1 MTQLINAGVLLDT
14 IESIDWYHLNQ
25 NGEMVHGA
33 NSFKHQP
40 WYKSD
45 DIFEAIRNAPIVD
58 AIKTRWIPI
67 TERLPETLG
76 HYIITVRFNG
86 EIFITADDYFSYG
99 WDDWGDYVLA
109 WLETDLK
116 PYDGKEA

>member
-1 MTQLINAGVLLDT
+1 MVRLIDADAINYDDYWWNKGYSARDCQQAAKLISEQPTIDAINA
-14 IESIDWYHLNQ
+14 
-25 NGEMVHGA
+25 
-33 NSFKHQP
+33 
-40 WYKSD
+40 
-45 DIFEAIRNAPIVD
+45 
-58 AIKTRWIPI
+58 RWIPV
-67 TERLPETLG
+67 TERLPEKLG

-116 PYDGKEA
+116 PYEGKEHDQTD